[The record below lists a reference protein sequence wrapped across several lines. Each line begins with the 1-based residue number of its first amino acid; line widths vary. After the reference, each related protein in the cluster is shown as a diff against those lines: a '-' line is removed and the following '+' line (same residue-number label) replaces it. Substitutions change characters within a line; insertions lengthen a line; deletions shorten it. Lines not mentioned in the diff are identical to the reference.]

1 MYSIAIKGTVVC
13 VVYDGVEEAWFLGK
27 LDNLMASKDI
37 YAHTVR
43 DIADAKSFVILSS
56 KKPA

>member
-27 LDNLMASKDI
+27 SDNLIASEDI

-43 DIADAKSFVILSS
+43 DIADAKNFVFLGS